1 MRLPLTLDSKR
12 QQPHTTEDV
21 LKVRNVVKLVVLA
34 LAVAAW
40 TFSVPSASAGVVGH
54 LSFANCDGQGV
65 IVTLTTVDWLPAGGG
80 TGCIAAGIGTTVTF
94 AGGSIA
100 PGDHGT
106 VNDLGIGTGNI
117 GFLAFELGGV
127 TFDLASVGPGV
138 ANTACPNDF
147 VASDPACS
155 VYAGSPF
162 VLTTGSTGTSV
173 TFAVRG
179 LANDALTHNSPWSGA
194 FTTQISNTTPFAI
207 QQAILADGGSF
218 LATYSF
224 DGNVGAPEPVS
235 LALIGGGLV
244 ALAGLKRRK
253 SRS

>member
-1 MRLPLTLDSKR
+1 MR

-21 LKVRNVVKLVVLA
+21 LKFRNGVKLAVLA
-34 LAVAAW
+34 LAVAAL
-40 TFSVPSASAGVVGH
+40 TFSIPSASAAVVGH

-65 IVTLTTVDWLPAGGG
+65 IVTMTTVDWLPAGGG
-80 TGCIAAGIGTTVTF
+80 TGCIAAGIGTNVTF
-94 AGGSIA
+94 SGGSIA

-106 VNDLGIGTGNI
+106 VNDLGISTGNT

-138 ANTACPNDF
+138 ANTVCPDDF
-147 VASDPACS
+147 IGSDPACS
-155 VYAGSPF
+155 VFAGSPF
-162 VLTTGSTGTSV
+162 ILTTGSTGTSV

-179 LANDALTHNSPWSGA
+179 LANDAVSHDSPWSGA
-194 FTTQISNTTPFAI
+194 FTTQIANTTPYTI
-207 QQAILADGGSF
+207 QQDILATNGSF
-218 LATYSF
+218 TATFSF